1 MESISGEAAQPNV
14 EYFLD
19 VLVELLFG
27 TGLWYGLRNAK
38 MVISVEGNVWVWMR
52 ETNNFRWPDAWN
64 AWRGHEEQQ
73 KE

>member
-27 TGLWYGLRNAK
+27 AGLWYGLRNAK

-52 ETNNFRWPDAWN
+52 ETNNFR
-64 AWRGHEEQQ
+64 
-73 KE
+73 

>member
-27 TGLWYGLRNAK
+27 TGL
-38 MVISVEGNVWVWMR
+38 
-52 ETNNFRWPDAWN
+52 
-64 AWRGHEEQQ
+64 
-73 KE
+73 